1 MRYGLLVKVEND
13 KLVILGE
20 PRNYMEVI
28 SNIYFEK

>member
-1 MRYGLLVKVEND
+1 MRYGLLVKVENV